1 MYNSY
6 LSTDKEPASVM
17 DSDLTH
23 NRLLNNA
30 NEIQDGETTK
40 TSPM

>member
-17 DSDLTH
+17 DDFTH
-23 NRLLNNA
+23 KKLLNNA
-30 NEIQDGETTK
+30 NEIQDGEATK